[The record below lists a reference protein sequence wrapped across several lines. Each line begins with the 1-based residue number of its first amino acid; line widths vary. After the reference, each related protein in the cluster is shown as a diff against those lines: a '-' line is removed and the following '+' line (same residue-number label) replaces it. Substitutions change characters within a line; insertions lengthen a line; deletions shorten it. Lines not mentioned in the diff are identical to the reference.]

1 MTLTSVDDWTIIF
14 DIPIWLWKSFTIID
28 TLCIWSPGIVDFNIL
43 FVTDLVLFYV
53 WSVFFAWTVY
63 HLRCLC
69 PWIVRLNTLEYRPSG
84 YVIGLLKFC
93 VSASFWQFRDI
104 KLSFCV
110 LSIYLCSLYTYVFSH
125 VRIYSYLLIKFYS
138 TISVLFWRTIS
149 SFPIALCTF
158 TINYL
163 LTYLLT
169 GRQFISITKTLN

>member
-1 MTLTSVDDWTIIF
+1 MTTYESFLYRYRGSRRNSKNKDSYGSLLMTLTSVDDWTIIF

-104 KLSFCV
+104 ILSFCV
-110 LSIYLCSLYTYVFSH
+110 LSVYFCFLSIYMYSHTYVYIPVH
-125 VRIYSYLLIKFYS
+125 RL
-138 TISVLFWRTIS
+138 
-149 SFPIALCTF
+149 SF
-158 TINYL
+158 
-163 LTYLLT
+163 
-169 GRQFISITKTLN
+169 TLQ

>member
-1 MTLTSVDDWTIIF
+1 MTSTYESFLYRYRGSHRNSKNKDSYGSLLMTLTSVDDWTIIF

-28 TLCIWSPGIVDFNIL
+28 TLCIWSPRIVDFNIL

-104 KLSFCV
+104 ILSFCV
-110 LSIYLCSLYTYVFSH
+110 LSAYFCFFYIYIC
-125 VRIYSYLLIKFYS
+125 
-138 TISVLFWRTIS
+138 VLTRMYIFL
-149 SFPIALCTF
+149 FIA
-158 TINYL
+158 
-163 LTYLLT
+163 
-169 GRQFISITKTLN
+169 